1 MPVVGSFY
9 ATNRNMINSMQEDG
23 KIGQDSP
30 SSTLADMKLDNTESG
45 WEPHLGAAEAGEAE
59 GRYNP
64 PSITS

>member
-1 MPVVGSFY
+1 
-9 ATNRNMINSMQEDG
+9 MINSMQEDG

-30 SSTLADMKLDNTESG
+30 SSTLADMKLENTESG